1 MTKSE
6 LQHQQKLLYIL
17 IEDIICS
24 VPAWKDAKI
33 EITEITPTF
42 KGLYVTY
49 RKEGDIQSFAR
60 TIKYSEL
67 S

>member
-6 LQHQQKLLYIL
+6 LRYQQKLLYIL

-24 VPAWKDAKI
+24 VPTWKDTKI
-33 EITEITPTF
+33 EITGITPTF

-49 RKEGDIQSFAR
+49 HKEGDIQSFAK
-60 TIKYSEL
+60 TIKYSKL